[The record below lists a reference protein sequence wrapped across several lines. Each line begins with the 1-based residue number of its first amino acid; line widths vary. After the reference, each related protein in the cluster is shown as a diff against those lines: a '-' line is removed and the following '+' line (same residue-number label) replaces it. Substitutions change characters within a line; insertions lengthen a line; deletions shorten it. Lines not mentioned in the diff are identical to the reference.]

1 MGTLE
6 HIPPFGF
13 TGFDRN
19 LIWAQKGWRGV
30 LTAGIDREKKR
41 ERESRGCSP
50 EREGEKHVVAVGS
63 PERREVASDGRKN
76 ARDRERMLRKCLCP
90 GLGRGKVF

>member
-30 LTAGIDREKKR
+30 LTAGIDKEKKR
-41 ERESRGCSP
+41 ERESRGCSL
-50 EREGEKHVVAVGS
+50 EREGEKHEVAVGS